1 MAYTPK
7 GDRNFIA
14 AMKRVTDRLWF
25 GSDVS
30 ARAQA
35 PLALSGEYLLSGNNA
50 LNGTVGLIG
59 SDANDQVAY
68 PMQAGITL
76 TAAQIITLNTAPVTI
91 VPAPGAGLSVVLEG
105 IIIEMNRT
113 ATAFTGGGAV
123 GPVYAGAT
131 GTFLTA
137 NQMAASD
144 VTTGGAGQVTRYLT
158 PASPAGGL
166 AITPNTA
173 IQLFAATANFAAG
186 TGTAKVFVTYS
197 VVTL

>member
-1 MAYTPK
+1 MYTPT

-14 AMKRVTDRLWF
+14 AMKRTVDKLWF
-25 GSDVS
+25 GADVS
-30 ARAQA
+30 ARAQM
-35 PLALSGEYLLSGNNA
+35 PLALSGEPIISGNAA
-50 LNGTVGLIG
+50 LNGTVQLIG
-59 SDANDQVAY
+59 SDAKDQVAF
-68 PMQAGITL
+68 PLQVGITI
-76 TAAQIITLNTAPVTI
+76 TAAQIIALNTTPITLVA
-91 VPAPGAGLSVVLEG
+91 APGAGLALVLEG
-105 IIIEMNRT
+105 IVLEVNRT

-137 NQMAASD
+137 NQVAAAD
-144 VTTGGAGQVTRYLT
+144 VTTGGAGQVNRFLT

-166 AITPNTA
+166 AISANTA

-186 TGTAKVFVTYS
+186 TGTIKAFVTYS

>member
-7 GDRNFIA
+7 GDRNFMA
-14 AMKRVTDRLWF
+14 AMKRMVDRLWF
-25 GSDVS
+25 GADVS
-30 ARAQA
+30 ARAQM
-35 PLALSGEYLLSGNNA
+35 PLALSGEPIISGNAA

-59 SDANDQVAY
+59 SDVNDQIAY
-68 PMQAGITL
+68 PLQVGITL
-76 TAAQIITLNTAPVTI
+76 TAAQINALNTTPITI
-91 VPAPGAGLSVVLEG
+91 VPAPGAGLALVLEA
-105 IIIEMNRT
+105 IVLEVNRT

-137 NQMAASD
+137 NQVAAAD
-144 VTTGGAGQVTRYLT
+144 LTTAGAGQVTRFLI

-166 AITPNTA
+166 GITPNTA

-186 TGTAKVFVTYS
+186 TGTVKAYVSYS